1 MRKFNIVYDCIFSD
15 VDIIAA
21 PDCIAE
27 SIVALSQRY
36 EREEA
41 SKTHVLDTDGL
52 IQWLNDVILPP
63 LTDERATVVKRH
75 TYFDPELH
83 PFIPF

>member
-1 MRKFNIVYDCIFSD
+1 MKKFNLLYECLFSD
-15 VDIIAA
+15 VDIISV

-27 SIVALSQRY
+27 SVVALAQRY
-36 EREEA
+36 LDEVAGE
-41 SKTHVLDTDGL
+41 TLDTDGL

>member
-1 MRKFNIVYDCIFSD
+1 MREFNLLYGHLFSD
-15 VDIIAA
+15 VDIISV

-27 SIVALSQRY
+27 SIIALSQRY
-36 EREEA
+36 SHETVG
-41 SKTHVLDTDGL
+41 KVLGTNGFV
-52 IQWLNDVILPP
+52 QWLNDVILPP